1 MTAKELIQSEPEL
14 WHEATHHR
22 FLDGVREGTLPPEV
36 FDRWLA
42 QDYLFG
48 VALTRAEARYLAGAP
63 REDLALLASGVQ
75 AMVAELDWFE
85 HKAAERQ
92 IDLGAALHP
101 AARVYIDY
109 LYALCDRPYSVQL
122 TALWALERAY
132 LDAWRE
138 ASPGA
143 QAFREFVEH
152 WTSDA
157 FAAYVAALETVT
169 SRVLGQSGDAE
180 HEAFRQVARHER
192 AFWEMAF
199 ESVDD

>member
-1 MTAKELIQSEPEL
+1 MTANELIQCEAEL

-22 FLDGVREGTLPPEV
+22 FLDGVREGTLPPEA
-36 FDRWLA
+36 FARWLA
-42 QDYLFG
+42 QDYHFA
-48 VALTRAEARYLAGAP
+48 VALIRAEARYLAAAP

-85 HKAAERQ
+85 YKAAEHE
-92 IDLGAALHP
+92 IDLGAPLHP
-101 AARVYIDY
+101 TTRAYIDY

-132 LDAWRE
+132 LDAWHG

-157 FAAYVAALETVT
+157 FAAYVAALEAVT

-192 AFWEMAF
+192 AFWEMAC
-199 ESVDD
+199 ESVDG